1 MFPIK
6 IEKVYVL
13 EILKKLNNYLTI
25 YYQIRMFS
33 TLSLLMLVSG
43 VMADKFKRMA
53 SDSFDAFTQLP
64 PVPPLP
70 LHDPVPG
77 RYVMFYCIL
86 FTVVILKFSLVSFV
100 SPFHAFF
107 LKCHFYFSGQND
119 TLEANPA
126 RKYEIDLS
134 KTPLDLLDTDVES
147 LTTEPYI
154 VNHDFPEKEQTV
166 TQTDWFNPF
175 TNTPWANKA
184 GKFYT
189 VEMDNE
195 TEEKGDESNQSNSNA
210 ISKSYSIF
218 RVNRTSLTVTVM
230 AFALYFYL

>member
-1 MFPIK
+1 
-6 IEKVYVL
+6 
-13 EILKKLNNYLTI
+13 
-25 YYQIRMFS
+25 MFS
-33 TLSLLMLVSG
+33 LLSLLMLVSG
-43 VMADKFKRMA
+43 VFTDKFKRMA

-70 LHDPVPG
+70 LQDPVPQ
-77 RYVMFYCIL
+77 RYVLSIKLWYL
-86 FTVVILKFSLVSFV
+86 FIKL
-100 SPFHAFF
+100 F
-107 LKCHFYFSGQND
+107 LKNTYPFYVLPLKPHFYFSGQND
-119 TLEANPA
+119 SLVVNPA
-126 RKYEIDLS
+126 QKYEIDLS
-134 KTPLDLLDTDVES
+134 KTPLDLLDTEVES

-195 TEEKGDESNQSNSNA
+195 TEDNGEENNQSNSNA

-230 AFALYFYL
+230 SFAIFFYL

>member
-1 MFPIK
+1 M
-6 IEKVYVL
+6 
-13 EILKKLNNYLTI
+13 
-25 YYQIRMFS
+25 
-33 TLSLLMLVSG
+33 
-43 VMADKFKRMA
+43 
-53 SDSFDAFTQLP
+53 
-64 PVPPLP
+64 
-70 LHDPVPG
+70 
-77 RYVMFYCIL
+77 
-86 FTVVILKFSLVSFV
+86 
-100 SPFHAFF
+100 
-107 LKCHFYFSGQND
+107 
-119 TLEANPA
+119 EANPA

-195 TEEKGDESNQSNSNA
+195 TEEKDEENNQSNSNA

-218 RVNRTSLTVTVM
+218 RVNRTSLTVTFM